1 MNVRRHAAIGIA
13 TVAGAV
19 LVAACGSSSTPATSA
34 PASASS
40 SPTALAVQTGN
51 PTGAVTLTEDGS
63 SLLYP
68 YLQKLESGITAAYPN
83 ITLSAAAGGSGKG
96 QTDAISGAVL
106 MGGSDAYLSAGQVS
120 ANPGLLN
127 IPIAVSAQAINYNLT
142 GINNLKLSGDVIAK
156 IYEGT
161 ITTWNDPAITALNPG
176 VTLPSTPIVPVR
188 RVDSSGDTFI
198 FTSFLSATNPTW
210 SSGPAYGT
218 TVNWPS
224 VSSELTANGNPAMVD
239 TCHSTPG
246 CIAYVGASVES
257 TALVD
262 GLGEVELENASGSFV
277 QPNQTTINAAV
288 TAGATNVPE
297 PLPVADLRER
307 GPGVPDRQLRV
318 PDHQVDPELNGQ
330 RPRHPHLPGVG
341 HLHDRRCHYRQ
352 PERGELRAA
361 AQQRSV
367 QGQRRDRDD
376 HGLTHDPGPSPG
388 RWDAHRPGPGRPGPI
403 P

>member
-19 LVAACGSSSTPATSA
+19 LVAACGSSSTPATSAPSTSA

-161 ITTWNDPAITALNPG
+161 ITTWDDPAITALNPG

-288 TAGATNVPE
+288 TAGATNVPASLSQSLIYE
-297 PLPVADLRER
+297 SGAQAYPIVNFEYLIIKSTQSSTDSALAIRTFLEWAISTTGGATTDNLSAVNFVPLPSNVLSK
-307 GPGVPDRQLRV
+307 V
-318 PDHQVDPELNGQ
+318 N
-330 RPRHPHLPGVG
+330 
-341 HLHDRRCHYRQ
+341 
-352 PERGELRAA
+352 AA
-361 AQQRSV
+361 IAMIT
-367 QGQRRDRDD
+367 G
-376 HGLTHDPGPSPG
+376 
-388 RWDAHRPGPGRPGPI
+388 
-403 P
+403 